1 MVNLS
6 ADNAQRLKK
15 LSVGSLGTQFSVTRS
30 KTAAGMRAKVCN
42 LFPGEIG
49 STQKRIDRWR
59 QFSPPNWMSQKDEV
73 IFGKVWKCS
82 CKHRFC
88 IAAKFILCYT
98 RRFSIIG
105 RIVFSV

>member
-42 LFPGEIG
+42 LFPGEIFP
-49 STQKRIDRWR
+49 TKLDVPKR
-59 QFSPPNWMSQKDEV
+59 
-73 IFGKVWKCS
+73 
-82 CKHRFC
+82 
-88 IAAKFILCYT
+88 
-98 RRFSIIG
+98 
-105 RIVFSV
+105 